1 MATIPNMGG
10 NYLHVKIMN
19 MQIQSR
25 DRIGHVRAEWARE
38 CPSLDTSPMEIIG
51 RILRAE
57 HLADALIRAALRR
70 EGLDRGGFDVL
81 ATLRRAGPPYQL
93 TPTQLYEE
101 LVLTSGAVTHRV
113 DALERAG
120 LVERVGGLR
129 DRRSTLVGL
138 TGKGKAVIGRAM
150 GTHMKCE
157 QTMIASLP
165 AAERQ
170 ALAALLARL
179 LPAIEA
185 EHRKA
190 EHE

>member
-1 MATIPNMGG
+1 M
-10 NYLHVKIMN
+10 
-19 MQIQSR
+19 
-25 DRIGHVRAEWARE
+25 
-38 CPSLDTSPMEIIG
+38 
-51 RILRAE
+51 
-57 HLADALIRAALRR
+57 
-70 EGLDRGGFDVL
+70 
-81 ATLRRAGPPYQL
+81 
-93 TPTQLYEE
+93 
-101 LVLTSGAVTHRV
+101 THRV

-150 GTHMKCE
+150 GTHMRCE